1 MKEYH
6 QSIPSKSKYFA
17 FSLKIQ
23 YLKDFSYVNIFL
35 IKLQLLSTQK
45 INQIEFTLNY
55 KIRKIYILT
64 FSELC
69 NIKY

>member
-35 IKLQLLSTQK
+35 IKLQLLSTSKYQS
-45 INQIEFTLNY
+45 N
-55 KIRKIYILT
+55 RIYLK
-64 FSELC
+64 L
-69 NIKY
+69 